1 MGEIMKVQCG
11 FCGAEWHCME
21 GSGLLY
27 GKKENIIAAFSEGE
41 QAEVAARIERSKV
54 PTYDFAYRI
63 MVCNHC
69 KSAVSVPVLVTWDDE
84 TYVGACPT
92 CGRKVRILV
101 SDMEKTVCPKC
112 KSVALQA
119 EPEGQ
124 WD

>member
-11 FCGAEWHCME
+11 FCGAELHCME

-27 GKKENIIAAFSEGE
+27 GKKENIIAAFSEVE

-69 KSAVSVPVLVTWDDE
+69 KSSVIVPVLVTWDDE

-92 CGRKVRILV
+92 CGRNVRILV

-119 EPEGQ
+119 EPEWQ